1 MGIPPT
7 LGLYQLTAGQVYFKI
22 QDELFQIDERI
33 AFILNNCFFKTV
45 MFHDFVD
52 KAY

>member
-33 AFILNNCFFKTV
+33 AFILINCLFKTV
-45 MFHDFVD
+45 IFHDFVD